1 MNTEE
6 NYKKT
11 NIMKTFFYI
20 IILSAVIPF
29 FIACSDNLDL
39 PTSQMSAIE
48 AENSEG
54 DVVIQKR
61 NPNLPEVVTKA
72 PTFEEGLTRN
82 NATIG
87 SSDKFLGYGYKL
99 YNGNYIPSDFD
110 NFTHSILN
118 IEAIKAYDESYVDEK
133 YPNWNDQSSYTYY
146 NFDDYTHFSTES
158 KTIKT
163 GFSLNLGL
171 FSIGKKRTTVET
183 FRTFINETME
193 QTYGEMNILFAH
205 GKFMLLNSSG
215 STKVYARQFLRR
227 SFINNLYTSTIS
239 SVINSYGDLV
249 VVGYYTGGRAFAQYM
264 GNAASSTNVEQ
275 RTKSLDTSITAS
287 LTYEGDSLNASFG
300 FNGKN
305 GNFDSTVYKK
315 QDIFL
320 RVKTLGG
327 IQNEESAINT
337 TMSLKDINIDL
348 QSWRKSLNDSKNH
361 TVIDLTQEGLFP
373 MSDFVLERNFQRRF
387 DDTSKNILLPVTR
400 LYTPSIMIT
409 RVLKKTSTSGD
420 NLYEVAAVLV
430 TRQGDQIVL
439 SNGNATDA
447 ELKQNEDNNVFLE
460 KAKAIAEEKSKYFSS
475 DIQISYNTTKRL
487 NPMFRS
493 PLCIVLE
500 NFNENGFYK
509 YYNETTNMEYLYD
522 PTTKLCFSFLADDGD
537 ESMLEVYGLSTWVS
551 NLTEK
556 RISMATLA
564 NLYTIIGL

>member
-1 MNTEE
+1 
-6 NYKKT
+6 
-11 NIMKTFFYI
+11 MKTFFYI

-249 VVGYYTGGRAFAQYM
+249 VVGYYTGGRSFAQYM

-409 RVLKKTSTSGD
+409 RILKKTSTSGD

>member
-1 MNTEE
+1 
-6 NYKKT
+6 
-11 NIMKTFFYI
+11 MKSFFYV

-54 DVVIQKR
+54 DVIIQKR

-82 NATIG
+82 NATTG

-133 YPNWNDQSSYTYY
+133 FPNWNDQSSYTYY
-146 NFDDYTHFSTES
+146 NFDDYTHYSTES

-183 FRTFINETME
+183 FRKFINETME

-239 SVINSYGDLV
+239 SIINSYGDLV

-264 GNAASSTNVEQ
+264 GNAESSTNVEQ

-287 LTYEGDSLNASFG
+287 LTFEGGDSLNASFG

-337 TMSLKDINIDL
+337 TMALKDINIDL

-361 TVIDLTQEGLFP
+361 TVIDLAQEGLFP

-387 DDTSKNILLPVTR
+387 DDTSKNMLLPVTR

>member
-1 MNTEE
+1 
-6 NYKKT
+6 
-11 NIMKTFFYI
+11 MKTFFYI

-249 VVGYYTGGRAFAQYM
+249 VVGYYTGGRAFAPYM

-409 RVLKKTSTSGD
+409 RILKKTSTSGD

>member
-1 MNTEE
+1 
-6 NYKKT
+6 
-11 NIMKTFFYI
+11 MKTFFYI

-439 SNGNATDA
+439 SNGNATNA

-493 PLCIVLE
+493 PLCIVLK

>member
-1 MNTEE
+1 
-6 NYKKT
+6 
-11 NIMKTFFYI
+11 MKTFFYI

-337 TMSLKDINIDL
+337 TMSLKDININL

-409 RVLKKTSTSGD
+409 RILKKTSTSGD

>member
-1 MNTEE
+1 
-6 NYKKT
+6 
-11 NIMKTFFYI
+11 MKTFFYI

-509 YYNETTNMEYLYD
+509 YYNETTNMEYLYE

>member
-1 MNTEE
+1 
-6 NYKKT
+6 
-11 NIMKTFFYI
+11 MKTFFYI

-227 SFINNLYTSTIS
+227 SFINNLYNSTIS

-409 RVLKKTSTSGD
+409 RILKKTSTSGD

>member
-1 MNTEE
+1 
-6 NYKKT
+6 
-11 NIMKTFFYI
+11 MKTFFYI

-337 TMSLKDINIDL
+337 TKSLKDINIDL

-409 RVLKKTSTSGD
+409 RILKKTSTSGD

>member
-1 MNTEE
+1 
-6 NYKKT
+6 
-11 NIMKTFFYI
+11 MKTFFYI

-409 RVLKKTSTSGD
+409 RILKKTSTSGD

-551 NLTEK
+551 DLTEK

>member
-1 MNTEE
+1 
-6 NYKKT
+6 
-11 NIMKTFFYI
+11 MKTFFYI

-183 FRTFINETME
+183 FRTFINETMK

-409 RVLKKTSTSGD
+409 RILKKTSTSGD

>member
-1 MNTEE
+1 
-6 NYKKT
+6 
-11 NIMKTFFYI
+11 MKTFFYI

-39 PTSQMSAIE
+39 PTSQKSAIE

-146 NFDDYTHFSTES
+146 NLDDYTHFSTES

-409 RVLKKTSTSGD
+409 RILKKTSTSGD

>member
-1 MNTEE
+1 
-6 NYKKT
+6 
-11 NIMKTFFYI
+11 MKTFFYI

-500 NFNENGFYK
+500 NFNENGYYK

>member
-1 MNTEE
+1 
-6 NYKKT
+6 
-11 NIMKTFFYI
+11 MKTFFYI

-87 SSDKFLGYGYKL
+87 SSDKSLGYGYKL

-409 RVLKKTSTSGD
+409 RILKKTSTSGD

>member
-1 MNTEE
+1 
-6 NYKKT
+6 
-11 NIMKTFFYI
+11 
-20 IILSAVIPF
+20 
-29 FIACSDNLDL
+29 
-39 PTSQMSAIE
+39 MSAIE

-409 RVLKKTSTSGD
+409 RILKKTSTSGD

-475 DIQISYNTTKRL
+475 DIQISYN
-487 NPMFRS
+487 
-493 PLCIVLE
+493 
-500 NFNENGFYK
+500 K

>member
-1 MNTEE
+1 
-6 NYKKT
+6 
-11 NIMKTFFYI
+11 MKTFFYI

-249 VVGYYTGGRAFAQYM
+249 IVGYYTGGRAFAQYM

-409 RVLKKTSTSGD
+409 RILKKTSTSGD

>member
-1 MNTEE
+1 
-6 NYKKT
+6 
-11 NIMKTFFYI
+11 MKTFFYI

-320 RVKTLGG
+320 RVKILGG

-409 RVLKKTSTSGD
+409 RILKKTSTSGD

>member
-1 MNTEE
+1 
-6 NYKKT
+6 
-11 NIMKTFFYI
+11 MKTFFYI

-183 FRTFINETME
+183 FRTFINDTME
-193 QTYGEMNILFAH
+193 QTYGELNILFAH

-287 LTYEGDSLNASFG
+287 LTDEGDSLNASFG

-409 RVLKKTSTSGD
+409 RILKKTSTSGD

>member
-1 MNTEE
+1 
-6 NYKKT
+6 
-11 NIMKTFFYI
+11 MKTFFYI

-409 RVLKKTSTSGD
+409 RILKKTSTSGD

-556 RISMATLA
+556 RISMATQA

>member
-1 MNTEE
+1 
-6 NYKKT
+6 
-11 NIMKTFFYI
+11 MKTFFYI

-315 QDIFL
+315 RDIFL

-337 TMSLKDINIDL
+337 TMSLKNINIDL

-409 RVLKKTSTSGD
+409 RILKKTSTSGD

-439 SNGNATDA
+439 SNATDA

>member
-1 MNTEE
+1 
-6 NYKKT
+6 
-11 NIMKTFFYI
+11 MKTFFYI

-409 RVLKKTSTSGD
+409 RILKKTSTSGD

-493 PLCIVLE
+493 PLCVVLE

>member
-1 MNTEE
+1 
-6 NYKKT
+6 
-11 NIMKTFFYI
+11 MKTFFYI

-327 IQNEESAINT
+327 IQNEESVINT
-337 TMSLKDINIDL
+337 TMSLKNINIDL

-409 RVLKKTSTSGD
+409 RILKKTSTSGD

-439 SNGNATDA
+439 SNATDA

>member
-1 MNTEE
+1 
-6 NYKKT
+6 
-11 NIMKTFFYI
+11 MKTFFYI

-193 QTYGEMNILFAH
+193 QTYGEMNIIFAH

>member
-1 MNTEE
+1 
-6 NYKKT
+6 
-11 NIMKTFFYI
+11 MKTFFYI

-249 VVGYYTGGRAFAQYM
+249 VVVYYTGGRAFAQYM

-409 RVLKKTSTSGD
+409 RILKKTSTSGD

>member
-1 MNTEE
+1 
-6 NYKKT
+6 
-11 NIMKTFFYI
+11 
-20 IILSAVIPF
+20 
-29 FIACSDNLDL
+29 
-39 PTSQMSAIE
+39 MSAIE
-48 AENSEG
+48 TENSGG

-61 NPNLPEVVTKA
+61 NPNLPKVVTKA

-82 NATIG
+82 NETTG

-133 YPNWNDQSSYTYY
+133 FPNWNDQSSYTYY
-146 NFDDYTHFSTES
+146 NFDDYTHYSTES

-239 SVINSYGDLV
+239 SIINSYGDLV

-287 LTYEGDSLNASFG
+287 LTFEGGDSLNASFG

-315 QDIFL
+315 QNIFL

-337 TMSLKDINIDL
+337 TMALKDINIDL

-361 TVIDLTQEGLFP
+361 TVIDLAQEGLFP

-387 DDTSKNILLPVTR
+387 DDTSKNMLLPVTR

-537 ESMLEVYGLSTWVS
+537 ESMLEVYGLSTWVT

>member
-1 MNTEE
+1 
-6 NYKKT
+6 
-11 NIMKTFFYI
+11 MKTFFYI

-409 RVLKKTSTSGD
+409 RVSKKTSTSGD

>member
-1 MNTEE
+1 
-6 NYKKT
+6 
-11 NIMKTFFYI
+11 MKTFFYI

-475 DIQISYNTTKRL
+475 DIQISYYTTKRL

>member
-1 MNTEE
+1 
-6 NYKKT
+6 
-11 NIMKTFFYI
+11 MKTFFYI

-493 PLCIVLE
+493 PLCIVLK

>member
-1 MNTEE
+1 
-6 NYKKT
+6 
-11 NIMKTFFYI
+11 MKTFFYI

-348 QSWRKSLNDSKNH
+348 QSWRKSLHDSKNH

-409 RVLKKTSTSGD
+409 RILKKTSTSGD

>member
-1 MNTEE
+1 
-6 NYKKT
+6 
-11 NIMKTFFYI
+11 MKTFFYI

-205 GKFMLLNSSG
+205 GKFMLLNSSV

>member
-1 MNTEE
+1 
-6 NYKKT
+6 
-11 NIMKTFFYI
+11 MKTFFYI

-361 TVIDLTQEGLFP
+361 TVIDLTQEELFP

-409 RVLKKTSTSGD
+409 RILKKTSTSGD

>member
-1 MNTEE
+1 
-6 NYKKT
+6 
-11 NIMKTFFYI
+11 MKTFFYI

-337 TMSLKDINIDL
+337 TMSLKNINIDL

-409 RVLKKTSTSGD
+409 RILKKTSTSGD

-439 SNGNATDA
+439 SNATDA

-551 NLTEK
+551 NLTEYLQPIITQYFIDNKSEIWLLFLIAHSK
-556 RISMATLA
+556 R
-564 NLYTIIGL
+564 

>member
-1 MNTEE
+1 
-6 NYKKT
+6 
-11 NIMKTFFYI
+11 MKTFFYI

-133 YPNWNDQSSYTYY
+133 YPNWNDQSSYTCY

-409 RVLKKTSTSGD
+409 RILKKTSTSGD

>member
-1 MNTEE
+1 
-6 NYKKT
+6 
-11 NIMKTFFYI
+11 MKTFFYI

-39 PTSQMSAIE
+39 PKSQMSAIE

-361 TVIDLTQEGLFP
+361 TVIDLAQEGLFP

-556 RISMATLA
+556 RVSMATLA

>member
-1 MNTEE
+1 
-6 NYKKT
+6 
-11 NIMKTFFYI
+11 MKTFFYI

-171 FSIGKKRTTVET
+171 FSIGKKKTTVET

-387 DDTSKNILLPVTR
+387 DDTSKNILLPVTK

>member
-1 MNTEE
+1 
-6 NYKKT
+6 
-11 NIMKTFFYI
+11 MKTFFYI

-460 KAKAIAEEKSKYFSS
+460 KAKAIAEEKSKHFSS

>member
-1 MNTEE
+1 
-6 NYKKT
+6 
-11 NIMKTFFYI
+11 MKTFFYI

-337 TMSLKDINIDL
+337 TMSLKDINVDL